1 MTLRLLFNALLAFA
15 LAAPAAAQRVF
26 TPGSAPTVIP
36 SLGPGFSPSVTA
48 PAIMPGLTPGFAAP
62 ALVPSLTPSLQAP
75 IPVLAPSAIPSAA
88 VPAFSPQ
95 AALAPALTPV
105 VPAASRPEK
114 VVHDFKD
121 IKRLLDGGGESAG
134 AEIFDGAAAKP
145 VVPLGALEVKVLRAE
160 TADEAA
166 RYIQNTPNTHAFIA
180 GVRSNWDKIGR
191 LDIRVYSDASGN
203 TFRAV
208 DLTGRPGLV
217 DLLPDSD
224 VQAHEKALIKKIQLH
239 TDDLQI
245 VLREE
250 GKTPD
255 LIVAG
260 VVTEMKSQDPK
271 GDLAVQLEH
280 ANLQLLAHSKRH
292 GLGSGAIAVDLT
304 GRDSVPVDNT
314 LATINAFA
322 AANAV
327 GFHRVEVYAGADRK
341 VFTVGQSRAF
351 ALENATKAAAP
362 RSASRFFVPNAL
374 HEAPVPDK
382 DIVLREVFEPAER
395 LKRAG
400 VKATI
405 TAYGSARI
413 LPPDV
418 ARAQLGKAEKAYQR
432 RPKDAQVRAALH
444 EARQAVENSKW
455 YAVAREFG
463 GLVAVNGA
471 GEIGL
476 VTGGGPGIME
486 AANRGALEKG
496 GPSIGYNIILDK
508 EQGLNKF
515 VTPGLEFE
523 FQHFS
528 TRKMALRAGS
538 MGLVYFPGG
547 FGTMD
552 ELFEVLTLMQ
562 TRKMKRVPIVL
573 VGEKAY
579 WEKILDF
586 SEFERMGLISHGD
599 RSLFRFADTARG
611 IWDAV
616 AGSPVLTRR

>member
-1 MTLRLLFNALLAFA
+1 MITPLLEAQDLWLRVGGRTLVRELSFRLGAGEVWCMLGPNGAGKSTFLHTAVGLREPQGGAMRLAGRALGDW
-15 LAAPAAAQRVF
+15 PAA
-26 TPGSAPTVIP
+26 
-36 SLGPGFSPSVTA
+36 
-48 PAIMPGLTPGFAAP
+48 
-62 ALVPSLTPSLQAP
+62 
-75 IPVLAPSAIPSAA
+75 
-88 VPAFSPQ
+88 
-95 AALAPALTPV
+95 
-105 VPAASRPEK
+105 
-114 VVHDFKD
+114 
-121 IKRLLDGGGESAG
+121 
-134 AEIFDGAAAKP
+134 
-145 VVPLGALEVKVLRAE
+145 
-160 TADEAA
+160 EAA
-166 RYIQNTPNTHAFIA
+166 RQRGFLPQTFHDAFSASVLESVMLGRHPYLSRWQWEGEDEREIA
-180 GVRSNWDKIGR
+180 VAA
-191 LDIRVYSDASGN
+191 L
-203 TFRAV
+203 RAV
-208 DLTGRPGLV
+208 DLTGRSGLV
-217 DLLPDSD
+217 DLMPDSD

-260 VVTEMKSQDPK
+260 VVTEMKSLDPK
-271 GDLAVQLEH
+271 GDLAVQIEH

-304 GRDSVPVDNT
+304 GRDAVPVEKT

-322 AANAV
+322 AANPV

-351 ALENATKAAAP
+351 ALENATKTSVP

-374 HEAPVPDK
+374 VEAPVTDAQL
-382 DIVLREVFEPAER
+382 VLREVVEPSER

-413 LPPDV
+413 LSPEA
-418 ARAQLGKAEKAYQR
+418 ARTLLQAAIKAQGS
-432 RPKDAQVRAALH
+432 RPKDPKVRAALH

-463 GLVAVNGA
+463 GLVAVNGG

-508 EQGLNKF
+508 EQGLNHY

-523 FQHFS
+523 FQHFA
-528 TRKMALRAGS
+528 TRKMALRHGS

-573 VGEKAY
+573 VGEKSY

-586 SEFERMGLISHGD
+586 DEFERMGLISHGD
-599 RSLFRFADTARG
+599 LSMFRFADTARG
-611 IWDAV
+611 IWDGIS
-616 AGSPVLTRR
+616 AGAVLTQR